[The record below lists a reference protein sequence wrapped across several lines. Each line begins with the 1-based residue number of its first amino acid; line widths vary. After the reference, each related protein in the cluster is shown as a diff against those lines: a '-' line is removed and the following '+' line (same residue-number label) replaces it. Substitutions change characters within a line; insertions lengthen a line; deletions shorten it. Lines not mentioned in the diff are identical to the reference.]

1 MTRLTL
7 VRHGQT
13 DWNVAGRVQ
22 GSSDIDLNETGRQQA
37 RDARD
42 SVWSELRDGAV
53 VVSSHLSRAVETA
66 QILCEGRD
74 VRLET
79 DPRIA
84 ERAYGEWEGL
94 AADQRAIDFPE
105 DFALWQAGHEPRIK
119 GYETHATLAARVRE
133 AALEWAE
140 RVGPEGEMLMV
151 SHGSAGRMLLLE
163 LLGLPLTGRLLGHMN
178 NTAWSRISLGAD
190 GRWSLDRHNV
200 LAPVVTSGG
209 QVFP

>member
-13 DWNVAGRVQ
+13 DWNVQGRVQ
-22 GSSDIDLNETGRQQA
+22 GSSDIELNDTGRQQA
-37 RDARD
+37 VDARA
-42 SVWSELRDGAV
+42 SVWSGLRDGVV
-53 VVSSHLSRAVETA
+53 VVSSQLSRAVETA

-74 VRLET
+74 IAIEA

-105 DFALWQAGHEPRIK
+105 DFALWQAGHEPRIQ
-119 GYETHATLAARVRE
+119 GYETHATLAARVRD
-133 AALEWAE
+133 AALDWAE
-140 RVGPEGEMLMV
+140 RVGPDGELLFI

-163 LLGLPLTGRLLGHMN
+163 MLGLPLTGRLLGHMN
-178 NTAWSRISLGAD
+178 NTAWSRIVLGAD
-190 GRWSLDRHNV
+190 GRWALERHNV
-200 LAPVVTSGG
+200 LAPVVAAGG
-209 QVFP
+209 PVFP

>member
-22 GSSDIDLNETGRQQA
+22 GSSDTPLNDTGRQQA
-37 RDARD
+37 LDARH
-42 SVWSELRDGAV
+42 SVWSELRDDAV
-53 VVSSHLSRAVETA
+53 VVSSHLSRAMETA
-66 QILCEGRD
+66 RILCEGRD
-74 VRLET
+74 VVIES

-119 GYETHATLAARVRE
+119 GYETHATLAARVQE
-133 AALEWAE
+133 SALEWAE
-140 RVGPEGEMLMV
+140 RVGPEGELLMV

-178 NTAWSRISLGAD
+178 NTAWSRVALGAD
-190 GRWSLDRHNV
+190 GRWALERHNV
-200 LAPVVTSGG
+200 LAPVVAAGG
-209 QVFP
+209 PVFP